1 MLRMPRASALLPMAL
16 LVPLLTV
23 TASPAAADPLTW
35 STPSALPSSASINAV
50 SCPSENLC
58 VAVGSRPGGSV
69 ILVSNAPADPA
80 SWTVA
85 LNAAGSGFS
94 DVSCP
99 TTDFCI
105 AVRGIVVAVSNNP
118 AAGTF
123 TESTLDGQVGDKIT
137 CTSETLCV
145 SNGYR
150 NINWYNTY
158 GVAPFTNSANWTAMP
173 FPPVSTFN
181 DITCVGAQCLAVSS
195 YGIHGIASLAPGAAF
210 TQARFPGD
218 PAPWLQPTAISC
230 VASTCMLVT
239 DGSGFPN
246 PPDGGL
252 YVSTDRTTWTRSTLP
267 DVALPA
273 GLECAQSGGAV
284 RCVTVT
290 LADKGGFTNTVS
302 IADTSVPGAIKG
314 TDWAVLPALFGT
326 STGGSDNIRA
336 IGCASPYVCLAF
348 APNGRLSVG
357 KAPVPNPGGSPSP
370 TNPIPTPDPTPTR
383 TAVRLSKTR
392 AAVSKQ
398 GKAIFTINGNPG
410 DTYTANLRSSVPA
423 SSVRSLAAKRVSLK
437 LGSAKG
443 TFDAAGKA
451 KVTLKISKKG
461 RTAVKRR
468 GTLKATLKV
477 TSGPRGGTPTSK
489 QFAVT
494 LKKR

>member
-1 MLRMPRASALLPMAL
+1 MLRVPRASALLPLAL
-16 LVPLLTV
+16 LIPLLTV

-69 ILVSNAPADPA
+69 ILVSNAPADPG

-118 AAGTF
+118 AAGIF
-123 TESTLDGQVGDKIT
+123 TESTLNGQVGDKIT

-181 DITCVGAQCLAVSS
+181 DITCVGAQCLAVSN

-273 GLECAQSGGAV
+273 SLACVEASGAV
-284 RCVTVT
+284 RCVTKT

-302 IADTSVPGAIKG
+302 IADTTVPGAIDG
-314 TDWAVLPALFGT
+314 ATWSVLPALFGT
-326 STGGSDNIRA
+326 STGGSDDIRA

-357 KAPVPNPGGSPSP
+357 KASVPNPGGSPSP
-370 TNPIPTPDPTPTR
+370 TNPNPTPTPTR
-383 TAVRLSKTR
+383 TAVQLSKTR
-392 AAVSKQ
+392 AVVSKQ
-398 GKAIFTINGNPG
+398 GKAIFTINGNAG
-410 DTYTANLRSSVPA
+410 DTYAANLRTSVPA
-423 SSVRSLAAKRVSLK
+423 SSVRSLSAKRVSLK
-437 LGSAKG
+437 LGSVKG
-443 TFDAAGKA
+443 TFNGAGKA
-451 KVTLKISKKG
+451 KLSIKISKKG
-461 RTAVKRR
+461 RAAVKRL
-468 GTLKATLKV
+468 GTVKATLNV
-477 TSGPRGGTPTSK
+477 TSGPQGGTQSAK
-489 QFAVT
+489 RFAVT

>member
-1 MLRMPRASALLPMAL
+1 MRRTRGLISLLPLVL
-16 LVPLLTV
+16 LLGFIGI
-23 TASPAAADPLTW
+23 SPAAADPLTW
-35 STPSALPSSASINAV
+35 SAPSGLPSSASINAV

-99 TTDFCI
+99 TTNFCI

-150 NINWYNTY
+150 NINWRNTY

-173 FPPVSTFN
+173 VPPSGSFN

-195 YGIHGIASLAPGAAF
+195 YGIHGTASLAQGAAF

-218 PAPWLQPTAISC
+218 PAPWLQPAAISC

-302 IADTSVPGAIKG
+302 IADTSVPGAING

-336 IGCASPYVCLAF
+336 IGCASPYLCLAF

-357 KAPVPNPGGSPSP
+357 KAPVPDLGG
-370 TNPIPTPDPTPTR
+370 NPTPTDPSTTPAR
-383 TAVRLSKTR
+383 TAVQVPKTR
-392 AAVSKQ
+392 AVVSKQ
-398 GKAIFTINGNPG
+398 GKAIFAVNGNPG
-410 DTYTANLRSSVPA
+410 DTYAANLTARVPS
-423 SSVRSLAAKRVSLK
+423 SSVRSLSAKRVSLK

-461 RTAVKRR
+461 RTAVKRL
-468 GTLKATLKV
+468 GTVKATLKV
-477 TSGPRGGTPTSK
+477 TSSPRGGTPTSK